1 MRKNY
6 IEFHELAGSST
17 KFTGAEVV
25 VTESFVF
32 FWKPPA
38 VFGQWTMSDFESDGI
53 HYNCA
58 EQYMMAEKAR
68 LFEDHGAL
76 SKILAS
82 ESPRTQKALG
92 QKVRGFTEKAW
103 RKNRE
108 QIVTKGNLAKFSQNS
123 EMREELLETGDKTL
137 VEASPLDR
145 IWGIGLRADDPRVL
159 DPHLWQGLNL
169 LGKALMSVRD
179 ALRAEGG

>member
-1 MRKNY
+1 MRKGY
-6 IEFHELAGSST
+6 IAFDSLAAATT

-25 VTESFVF
+25 VTEDCFF

-38 VFGQWTMSDFESDGI
+38 VFGQWTMSGFEVDGI
-53 HYNCA
+53 SYNCA

-68 LFEDHGAL
+68 LFEDQDAL
-76 SKILAS
+76 SKIMAS

-92 QKVRGFTEKAW
+92 QKVRGFSESTW
-103 RKNRE
+103 REHRE
-108 QIVTKGNLAKFSQNS
+108 QIVTRGNLAKFSQDR
-123 EMREELLETGDKTL
+123 ERREELLETGEATL

-159 DPHLWQGLNL
+159 DPHQWQGLNL
-169 LGKALMSVRD
+169 LGKALMSVRQS
-179 ALRAEGG
+179 LRAGGS